1 MFNPDRTKCKLDNTI
16 YIYIYNKT
24 FSSSLRKIPTEE
36 PPLSPRKL

>member
-1 MFNPDRTKCKLDNTI
+1 MFNPDRTKCKLDNT
-16 YIYIYNKT
+16 IYIYNKT